1 MIHRIVTFSD
11 TDNDTE
17 CVFNTLEC
25 VELVDTDGVL
35 AEDLSGLTIVHTGD
49 FLDKKAPNFEASD
62 YWGELEREVGKRGG
76 AVKLLA
82 GNHEQELWQRVKSGE
97 DYGASQKTLSR
108 VCSFV
113 ESLDLFYVDGPVMF
127 IHAYPTV
134 GFLQFLLRYRDE
146 SGSHLNDFNAEYYR
160 EAFESMEALGQYSGV
175 GRHADECHILYE
187 FDDVKAHYKEH
198 GAEISATLAGMEIDV
213 LIHGH
218 RPQRSG
224 VQADYEFA
232 RWVPDI
238 RIVGNDTAVKAHG
251 LGATLVR
258 LELGRAAE
266 LCFLNSKA
274 SSKKTRKTALSL
286 LRPSGSESGD
296 LRRLLSESEECG
308 KLRRKIDTM
317 QSRRRGERARAKNEL
332 QEQKAAFLLLEE
344 ELREHD
350 ALLVAAREEATS
362 LRAAVRRL
370 QKEVVALEK
379 KETQDEAVPT
389 EAALSVG
396 EADAPAVED
405 TEAEQ
410 ERRLREQLK
419 LDGLR
424 ESRDQ
429 LKKALEK
436 SEQTRRQAV
445 EYLRLSHEANVRM
458 TQEIELYE
466 QHGKERDAAFSST
479 LSNAQAQ
486 IRAIERSRRM
496 SNLTVAIVASGLTGV
511 MALVLLW
518 LLL

>member
-1 MIHRIVTFSD
+1 MIHRIITFSD

-17 CVFNTLEC
+17 CVSSTLEFA
-25 VELVDTDGVL
+25 ELVGADGALTEEL
-35 AEDLSGLTIVHTGD
+35 AGLSIVHTGD
-49 FLDKKAPNFEASD
+49 VLDKKAPNFEASD
-62 YWGELEREVGKRGG
+62 YWIELEGEVSKRGG
-76 AVKLLA
+76 AVKVLA

-113 ESLDLFYVDGPVMF
+113 ENLDLFYVDGPVMF

-134 GFLQFLLRYRDE
+134 GFLQTLLRYRNDT
-146 SGSHLNDFNAEYYR
+146 GSHLNDFNSEHYR
-160 EAFESMEALGQYSGV
+160 EAFESNDLLAQYSGV
-175 GRHADECHILYE
+175 GGETNEHHILYD
-187 FDDVKAHYKEH
+187 FDEVKAHYKEY
-198 GAEISATLAGMEIDV
+198 GAEISATLAEMEIDV

-218 RPQRSG
+218 RPQHSG

-238 RIVGNDTAVKAHG
+238 RIVGNDTVVKAHG
-251 LGATLVR
+251 FGATLVR
-258 LELGRAAE
+258 LELGRSAE

-274 SSKKTRKTALSL
+274 SSKKIRKAALSL
-286 LRPSGSESGD
+286 LRPSGSDSGE

-308 KLRRKIDTM
+308 KLRRKIDTL
-317 QSRRRGERARAKNEL
+317 QTRRRGERARAKNEL
-332 QEQKAAFLLLEE
+332 QEQKAACLLLEE
-344 ELREHD
+344 ELHEQE
-350 ALLVAAREEATS
+350 ALLVASREES
-362 LRAAVRRL
+362 AALKLALGRL
-370 QKEVVALEK
+370 QKELAALERE
-379 KETQDEAVPT
+379 ETQRETEPEAP
-389 EAALSVG
+389 LG
-396 EADAPAVED
+396 QADAHAGED

-410 ERRLREQLK
+410 ARRLREQMK

-429 LKKALEK
+429 LKKTLEK

-466 QHGKERDAAFSST
+466 QHGREREVAFSAT

-486 IRAIERSRRM
+486 IRTAERSKRT
-496 SNLTVAIVASGLTGV
+496 SNVIVAIAASGLTGLIAV
-511 MALVLLW
+511 ILVWALR
-518 LLL
+518 